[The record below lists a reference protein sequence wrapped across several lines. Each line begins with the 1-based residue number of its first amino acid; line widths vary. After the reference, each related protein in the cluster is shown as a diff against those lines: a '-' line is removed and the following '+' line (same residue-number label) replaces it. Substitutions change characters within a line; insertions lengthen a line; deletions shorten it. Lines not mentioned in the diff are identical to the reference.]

1 MPHAGI
7 VYNNRRVTEA
17 DFAREWTAFGGAS
30 LALMGAALAA
40 GARGYVEDHLAWQRE
55 WSRAVGAPAPA
66 FDAGRKEF
74 LAFVF
79 RLIGAAGVLAGAGV
93 TLAAA
98 SGRTLGSRAA
108 LSDARILG
116 ASLIV
121 LGFGCTVI
129 KLNRDARRPSR
140 FLESDPLSAASRPG
154 FGALAAET
162 AVWLLCALWTG
173 FGVWLFWEAT
183 R

>member
-1 MPHAGI
+1 
-7 VYNNRRVTEA
+7 VTEA

-30 LALMGAALAA
+30 LALMGAALAF
-40 GARGYVEDHLAWQRE
+40 GARGYVDDHLAWQRE
-55 WSRAVGAPAPA
+55 WSRAVGASEPVA
-66 FDAGRKEF
+66 DAGRKG
-74 LAFVF
+74 LLLFVF
-79 RLIGAAGVLAGAGV
+79 RLIGVAGVLAGAGV
-93 TLAAA
+93 MLAAA
-98 SGRTLGSRAA
+98 SGRILASRAA
-108 LSDARILG
+108 PSDARIMG

-121 LGFGCTVI
+121 LGFGCALI

-140 FLESDPLSAASRPG
+140 FTESDPLAAAPAPG
-154 FGALAAET
+154 GDALAAET